1 MLKEKMKQKETEQK
15 QNVFCLIF
23 LCFLKA
29 KREEIKNNKY
39 WKNKTDFSHTN
50 VFFFTKRSETENV
63 VFPTFFQESNNLFN
77 FGYIKMESSQ
87 EENQS

>member
-1 MLKEKMKQKETEQK
+1 MLKEKMKLKETEQK

-39 WKNKTDFSHTN
+39 WKNKTDFSHTKFFNQEIRNRKCSFPN
-50 VFFFTKRSETENV
+50 VFPRKQQ
-63 VFPTFFQESNNLFN
+63 PL
-77 FGYIKMESSQ
+77 
-87 EENQS
+87 